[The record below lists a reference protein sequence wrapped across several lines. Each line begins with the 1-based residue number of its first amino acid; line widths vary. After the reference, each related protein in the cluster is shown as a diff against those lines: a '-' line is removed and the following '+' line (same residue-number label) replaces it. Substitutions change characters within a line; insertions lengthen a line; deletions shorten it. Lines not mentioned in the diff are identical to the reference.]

1 MGAKVVNATKN
12 SIYKKGDVWGY
23 PSSWL
28 YLYQLEARRR
38 DLMHIN
44 WSPQAGLL
52 QESCQISHLDFIRPL
67 NWTASKTDKL
77 DLLLTSTAV
86 SFTHRCFNFQ
96 SSVSSTHIYWCF
108 IWQAI
113 IFIYKEDPANLPY
126 SKPWGV
132 VLCVWAAEK
141 NIIDCRHLNERLWI
155 KVIAAQ
161 CTVACVGN
169 GWGRIIR
176 HEYSAKHS
184 RSPVFT
190 GQSSSNVWQSSGAG
204 NPSSKSVEK
213 SDVEIHWKMC
223 QEIWYRCL
231 LSGEIGEIQ

>member
-1 MGAKVVNATKN
+1 M
-12 SIYKKGDVWGY
+12 Y
-23 PSSWL
+23 
-28 YLYQLEARRR
+28 
-38 DLMHIN
+38 
-44 WSPQAGLL
+44 
-52 QESCQISHLDFIRPL
+52 
-67 NWTASKTDKL
+67 
-77 DLLLTSTAV
+77 
-86 SFTHRCFNFQ
+86 RCFNFQ
-96 SSVSSTHIYWCF
+96 FFVSSTHIDWC
-108 IWQAI
+108 
-113 IFIYKEDPANLPY
+113 FIYKEDPANLPY

-204 NPSSKSVEK
+204 NPSTKSVEK

-223 QEIWYRCL
+223 QEMWYRCL
-231 LSGEIGEIQ
+231 LSGEIGEIQQREIDWLKRPGQSVSIASVILKCLAAYHFCKKFQGNWNLLFWRFHSFFWTQRLMIEWCNLKFASLHRI

>member
-1 MGAKVVNATKN
+1 MG
-12 SIYKKGDVWGY
+12 
-23 PSSWL
+23 
-28 YLYQLEARRR
+28 R
-38 DLMHIN
+38 
-44 WSPQAGLL
+44 
-52 QESCQISHLDFIRPL
+52 
-67 NWTASKTDKL
+67 
-77 DLLLTSTAV
+77 
-86 SFTHRCFNFQ
+86 
-96 SSVSSTHIYWCF
+96 
-108 IWQAI
+108 
-113 IFIYKEDPANLPY
+113 
-126 SKPWGV
+126 GV
-132 VLCVWAAEK
+132 VLCVWAAET

-213 SDVEIHWKMC
+213 SDIEIHRKMC

-231 LSGEIGEIQ
+231 CQVKSVWRDWLAKEGDNQLKSQLPVKSSNVWRRLSSLRHFHKKAQREVQFSWFEEFILPSNKS